1 MESQF
6 QVDRGFFPANQEG
19 SDALSELGS
28 RQPAQSWQFV
38 GEFQRLLGDDSEP
51 DPLFFV
57 DSWTMGTGAAVD
69 SFKRRRQAQADS
81 ERASQASREIDRLG
95 TTALLLESDLY
106 VDFLSSPAPA
116 AGAGSNDAAG
126 PRQSYEDA
134 SAWTDRQAPQDW
146 STSAEEFVVQQPSQ
160 PMTRERACQLLGV
173 NLMSSDKQVKA
184 GYHRMVS
191 QWHPDRLVL
200 QTADALLYATARM
213 AAINEAYSFLRS
225 TPVH

>member
-6 QVDRGFFPANQEG
+6 QVDRGFFPANQED

-28 RQPAQSWQFV
+28 RQPAQTWQFV

-81 ERASQASREIDRLG
+81 ERARQVSCEVDRLG

-106 VDFLSSPAPA
+106 VDFLSSPAA
-116 AGAGSNDAAG
+116 ASAGSNNAAG

-134 SAWTDRQAPQDW
+134 SVWTDRQVPQDW
-146 STSAEEFVVQQPSQ
+146 SKCAEECVIQQPSR

-191 QWHPDRLVL
+191 QWHPDRLAL
-200 QTADALLYATARM
+200 QTEEALRYATARM
-213 AAINEAYSFLRS
+213 AAINEAYSFLRGAQ
-225 TPVH
+225 VH